1 MPVQKF
7 ATLDEVPE
15 AQRETAIETKDGTF
29 VVFVEDDAAP
39 LKTALEEERAKREA
53 AEKNATKAAAALRKA
68 EAEAKAKASGLSD
81 EQIAA
86 LRADLR
92 REIESEYEPVKAKAT
107 EADVLA
113 AENRALLLDAK
124 VKAAM
129 AAKGVRADR
138 IEALFKVAGD
148 RFDLTADKTPTLKA
162 TPGVSIDAYIADA
175 LKAEFPEFYE
185 GTKATG
191 SGAPG
196 SNGVPLTPT
205 IAGDLS
211 PIDRIVL
218 ARQQG
223 KAA

>member
-1 MPVQKF
+1 MPLQTF

-15 AQRETAIETKDGTF
+15 AQRETAIETKAGTF
-29 VVFVEDDAAP
+29 LVVVEEDIAP
-39 LKTALEEERAKREA
+39 LKSALDEERVKREA
-53 AEKNATKAAAALRKA
+53 AEKLATKTAHALRKA

-81 EQIAA
+81 EQIANI
-86 LRADLR
+86 RADLR
-92 REIESEYEPVKAKAT
+92 REIESEYEPVKAQAQT
-107 EADVLA
+107 ADALA
-113 AENRALLLDAK
+113 AENRALLLDNK
-124 VKAAM
+124 VKATM

-148 RFDLTADKTPTLKA
+148 RFDLTADKSPMLKDQPGVGIDGYIADTLKA
-162 TPGVSIDAYIADA
+162 EY
-175 LKAEFPEFYE
+175 PEFFE

-196 SNGVPLTPT
+196 SSGVPLTGGIP
-205 IAGDLS
+205 ADLS
-211 PIDRIVL
+211 PVERITL